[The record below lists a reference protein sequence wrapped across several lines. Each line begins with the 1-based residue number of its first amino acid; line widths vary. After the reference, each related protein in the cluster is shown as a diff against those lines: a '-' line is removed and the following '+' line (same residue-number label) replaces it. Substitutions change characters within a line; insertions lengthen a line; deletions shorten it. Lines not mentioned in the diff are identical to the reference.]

1 MKWTI
6 AGLLAALMIE
16 MVAPPPPAEAC
27 GVKLTV
33 KSRAP
38 RKAVAR
44 SSNPS
49 EVLLLGRPPR
59 RLERDL
65 AAAGH
70 RVEVAPTASAAKK
83 KNYAVVIADS
93 DKQNEARTSFTESV
107 VMVRSND
114 PSTDM
119 RSVENQV
126 ARRPTAVASGRA
138 VVAASEDRTPIR
150 VGGSAQ
156 DKPEPVASKPP
167 SEPVVA
173 PTPTPTPPARVE
185 TRVEPKAETRVDP
198 KPEKPEKPEVVK
210 RTADPKPDK
219 VVVARAGV
227 RDEVFFSL
235 GRAEVE
241 GTAKLTKA
249 AKWLTANSSVNVVIE
264 GHADP
269 SGSPE
274 GNLALGQ
281 QRAEWVRDFLVSA
294 GIDTARLEVIS
305 FGDTK
310 LKYGR
315 HDGRNRRAAI
325 VVKP

>member
-65 AAAGH
+65 TAAGH
-70 RVEVAPTASAAKK
+70 RVEVAPTAAAAKK

-93 DKQNEARTSFTESV
+93 DKQNEARTSFSESV
-107 VMVRSND
+107 VMVRSSD

-150 VGGSAQ
+150 AGGSSQ
-156 DKPEPVASKPP
+156 DKPEPVAVKAP

-173 PTPTPTPPARVE
+173 PTPAPTPPPPARVE
-185 TRVEPKAETRVDP
+185 ARVEPKVETRIDP
-198 KPEKPEKPEVVK
+198 KPEKPEVDRPAV
-210 RTADPKPDK
+210 DPKPK
-219 VVVARAGV
+219 AVARAGV

-235 GRAEVE
+235 GRAEVD
-241 GTAKLTKA
+241 GTAKLSRA
-249 AKWLTANSSVNVVIE
+249 AKWLKDNSAVNVVIE

-269 SGSPE
+269 TGSAE

-281 QRAEWVRDFLVSA
+281 QRAEWVRDFLVNA
-294 GIDTARLEVIS
+294 GIDSARLEVIS

-315 HDGRNRRAAI
+315 RDGRNRRAAI